1 VVGRRDQRRVLTDEP
16 DIFEPGKPQL
26 LVHVVPPRREWEERV
41 VVDVFAQDGRD
52 RLVALVV
59 RAGLDHVDDGPVLLF
74 VLFRAL
80 CSRHPGN

>member
-1 VVGRRDQRRVLTDEP
+1 M
-16 DIFEPGKPQL
+16 
-26 LVHVVPPRREWEERV
+26 EERV